1 LHPPSPRKG
10 RGAGQR
16 PATKP
21 TVIDGSRCPLPCAP
35 TWGFLQA
42 GQQRLLTYP
51 AYARAERF
59 PSASSLRART
69 RRLHVSATVIL
80 SGHLALPG
88 PIAVLAFPVN
98 GVVGF
103 AVCGCNG
110 VVTTSVLSGLPGPAA
125 GWASM
130 GASPMGYAMRGAMRQ
145 AARSA
150 DRTAAGASQSA
161 GSGLPVERLQG
172 GPVIGHTDDPVEA
185 EADRVAGQVVG
196 AGAFTGPGPQAGRLG
211 VRLNAPRGIGA
222 MAAGLGP
229 GRPLD
234 AATRAFFE
242 PRFGGDLGHVG
253 VHTGPAAAAAA
264 SSLGARAFTFGPH
277 IAFNAGYGDT
287 GTGAANRL
295 LAHELAHVVEQTRR
309 PMTPAVIR
317 RSPLRARPPDPAVT
331 TDPVPMQE
339 DLGRFGKE
347 EEESLRTVSP
357 GVGQESR
364 SEINVR
370 ASTDPGTG
378 AKDVDY
384 NFSASAKGQRGSIS
398 SNTNLHLH
406 READD
411 KDVLVQPTN
420 PELHLVGDPKLAKPY
435 KATISYSR
443 TISYADEYGRT
454 LEVELQ
460 STVLFS
466 RESLQ
471 GTTAAQPEMTLDAL
485 EQRQGSAGYMSVRI
499 TGQGDLASLI
509 TRRCLPNSK
518 TQFSRIAACPTRL
531 PRV

>member
-1 LHPPSPRKG
+1 
-10 RGAGQR
+10 
-16 PATKP
+16 
-21 TVIDGSRCPLPCAP
+21 
-35 TWGFLQA
+35 
-42 GQQRLLTYP
+42 
-51 AYARAERF
+51 
-59 PSASSLRART
+59 
-69 RRLHVSATVIL
+69 VIL